1 MLKATLTGFAAFAG
15 PIRQQAEP
23 GAERLQPTAAART
36 VVPPGEDDNIQIS
49 ITDADDE
56 AERESARQAA
66 RRLVD
71 TTEQN
76 ILTVM
81 EFSGLGRAAAMDLL
95 VEFNGNPEAALANI
109 YG

>member
-1 MLKATLTGFAAFAG
+1 MHKAMLTGSAAPAG
-15 PIRQQAEP
+15 PIRQQGEPCAETLQP
-23 GAERLQPTAAART
+23 GADAPAA
-36 VVPPGEDDNIQIS
+36 VSPGEDDNIQVS

-56 AERESARQAA
+56 AEREGARQAA

-71 TTEQN
+71 TPEQN

-95 VEFNGNPEAALANI
+95 VEFSGNPEAALANI

>member
-1 MLKATLTGFAAFAG
+1 MHKTTLTGFAAPAG
-15 PIRQQAEP
+15 PIRPQGEP
-23 GAERLQPTAAART
+23 RAGRLPPTAAAPAA
-36 VVPPGEDDNIQIS
+36 VPPGEDDNIQIS

-66 RRLVD
+66 RALVD

-76 ILTVM
+76 ILTMM

>member
-71 TTEQN
+71 TT
-76 ILTVM
+76 
-81 EFSGLGRAAAMDLL
+81 
-95 VEFNGNPEAALANI
+95 
-109 YG
+109 